1 MEHFSEQVWAD
12 FVRGI
17 GQSKMIREVEGHLA
31 GCPDCRAT
39 REVWKNVVLIANTE
53 ATFMPPDGLVRI
65 AKQELATTQLGKPS
79 VWTLANL
86 QFDSFSQPLPAGVR
100 SGGSAGRQL
109 VFDAETTMV
118 DLVLELRP
126 QSKTISLAGQ
136 VVDKSGTRVAP
147 RRVSVILWTETALPL
162 AETSAN
168 EFGEFQLEFAAQDR
182 LRISIEIAGRKPIRI
197 PPINL
202 TPEVMRPIT
211 EDSGGHY

>member
-1 MEHFSEQVWAD
+1 
-12 FVRGI
+12 
-17 GQSKMIREVEGHLA
+17 
-31 GCPDCRAT
+31 
-39 REVWKNVVLIANTE
+39 
-53 ATFMPPDGLVRI
+53 
-65 AKQELATTQLGKPS
+65 
-79 VWTLANL
+79 
-86 QFDSFSQPLPAGVR
+86 
-100 SGGSAGRQL
+100 
-109 VFDAETTMV
+109 
-118 DLVLELRP
+118 
-126 QSKTISLAGQ
+126 LAGQ